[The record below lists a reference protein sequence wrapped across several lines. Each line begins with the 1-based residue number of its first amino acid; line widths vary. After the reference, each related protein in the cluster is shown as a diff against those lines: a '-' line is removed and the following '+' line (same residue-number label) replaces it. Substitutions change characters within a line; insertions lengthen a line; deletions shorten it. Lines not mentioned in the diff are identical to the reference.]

1 MSKTILIACFSL
13 LFLTGCNHVKP
24 IDKVWVIPAEPNLEQ
39 PHFQRE
45 GDRLYLDKEDS
56 VLLRNNILEL
66 KAYQEKLTVL
76 IEEMK
81 KYYKGK

>member
-1 MSKTILIACFSL
+1 MSKMILIACFSL
-13 LFLTGCNHVKP
+13 FITGCNHVKP
-24 IDKVWVIPAEPNLEQ
+24 IDKVWVLPAEPVLEQ
-39 PHFQRE
+39 PDFQRD
-45 GDRLYLDKEDS
+45 GDRLFLEKDDA

-81 KYYKGK
+81 NYYKGK

>member
-1 MSKTILIACFSL
+1 
-13 LFLTGCNHVKP
+13 VKP
-24 IDKVWVIPAEPNLEQ
+24 IDKVWVVPSEPVLEQ
-39 PHFQRE
+39 PNFQRD
-45 GDRLYLDKEDS
+45 GDRLFLEKDDA

-81 KYYKGK
+81 NYYKGK